1 MDQKNFQE
9 LKKTIFDSAEISF
22 TEKEDLAWLFSDASE
37 EEIQAAIDL
46 FAEDAAWI
54 KKISDNYH
62 SKKIALL
69 ADDAE
74 MWKKILEEE
83 EKMLEPVQNFTAKN
97 R

>member
-1 MDQKNFQE
+1 MDNKTFPE
-9 LKKTIFDSAEISF
+9 LKKLIFASELSF
-22 TEKEDLAWLFSDASE
+22 SEKEDLAWLFAEATE
-37 EEIQAAIDL
+37 EELCAAFDL
-46 FAEDAAWI
+46 FTEDPAWV

-83 EKMLEPVQNFTAKN
+83 EKMAKKKK
-97 R
+97 

>member
-1 MDQKNFQE
+1 MDKESFQA
-9 LKKTIFDSAEISF
+9 LRKVIFDSELPFA
-22 TEKEDLAWLFSDASE
+22 EKEDMAWLFEGATE

-46 FAEDAAWI
+46 FMEDSAWI

-74 MWKKILEEE
+74 MWKKILED
-83 EKMLEPVQNFTAKN
+83 EKEMVKSKTVKKSPA
-97 R
+97 